1 MTLYNS
7 IFLAGGTTMMP
18 GFGERLLNDLRRLS
32 PKEIKI
38 KITAPP
44 ERKLSCWIGGSV
56 LTSLASFKNMW
67 IKKQEYEEEG
77 KRILHTR
84 SF

>member
-1 MTLYNS
+1 
-7 IFLAGGTTMMP
+7 MP
-18 GFGERLLNDLRRLS
+18 GFAERLLGDLRRLS

-44 ERKLSCWIGGSV
+44 DRKLSCWLGGSIV
-56 LTSLASFKNMW
+56 SSLTSFKNMW
-67 IKKQEYEEEG
+67 IKKQDYEEQG

-84 SF
+84 SI